1 MTEFLV
7 GLLVGVILR
16 WAFVHVTER
25 HFERHNP

>member
-7 GLLVGVILR
+7 GLLLGVAIC
-16 WAFVHVTER
+16 WAVLHVTER

>member
-1 MTEFLV
+1 MSEFLV
-7 GLLVGVILR
+7 GLLVGLIVC